1 MSELSTKRFFPV
13 TLRSNSVADEL
24 RMEFQ
29 FVGEIKDGQWEK
41 WLQRLSETFLAL
53 ARAGGLGGKRHAPR
67 IRDTFFD
74 NEWHAGENE
83 IGTMAVWAIQDLV
96 VAPEALRVLVNL
108 AESAMYDFENIL
120 FSLDIFYGSAPLEIE
135 SIGLPAQW
143 MECPFEVEE
152 YFPYLPDFDIELVLA
167 KPFTRERVH
176 SLCDPVDA
184 WFNTVKFGGFGG
196 HPYAQWK
203 PGLEINEKL
212 VSIAGK
218 VLVLH
223 IHEFYAQP
231 DAMSSLI
238 NVLIALN
245 GQGEEIH
252 SVVIG
257 E

>member
-29 FVGEIKDGQWEK
+29 FVGEIEDGQWEK

-53 ARAGGLGGKRHAPR
+53 ARAGGLGGQLYAPR
-67 IRDTFFD
+67 IRDTLFD
-74 NEWHAGENE
+74 IEWHAGENE
-83 IGTMAVWAIQDLV
+83 IGTMAVWIVQDLIV
-96 VAPEALRVLVNL
+96 VPEALRVLVNL
-108 AESAMYDFENIL
+108 AESAMYDFENVL
-120 FSLDIFYGSAPLEIE
+120 FSLDVFYGSAPLEIE
-135 SIGLPAQW
+135 STGLPAQW

-152 YFPYLPDFDIELVLA
+152 YLPYLRDFDIELVLA

-176 SLCDPVDA
+176 SLCNPVDA
-184 WFNTVKFGGFGG
+184 WFNTVKLGGFGG

-203 PGLEINEKL
+203 PGLEINERL

-252 SVVIG
+252 SVIIG